1 MKTALVIV
9 DVQIDFCEGGRLA
22 VEGGNKVAEEIA
34 TYVNTW
40 GRYYDTI
47 VKTRDFH
54 DQYSDNDGHF
64 AAEGTDPDFNV
75 SWPVHCTIGSPGVKL
90 HPAVAHLPGRLFSK
104 GYQANDYSGFQGR
117 ACNEYLDTY
126 LQRKDIGR
134 LHVVGIAGDYCV
146 RQTALSAVRNGY
158 VVDFFNSLIASVGGP
173 EATRKM
179 VDEVLGMQDLDQVI
193 GFR

>member
-9 DVQIDFCEGGRLA
+9 DVQVDFCEGGRLA
-22 VEGGNKVAEEIA
+22 VEGGNDVAERIA
-34 TYVNTW
+34 THVQRFGNT
-40 GRYYDTI
+40 YDLI

-64 AAEGTDPDFNV
+64 AAEGTEPDFKV

-117 ACNEYLDTY
+117 ACNEYLHTY
-126 LQRKDIGR
+126 LQRHGIES
-134 LHVVGIAGDYCV
+134 LLIVGIAGDYCV
-146 RQTALSAVRNGY
+146 KQTALSAVRLGY
-158 VVDFFNSLIASVGGP
+158 QVDFYSEMIASVGGWD
-173 EATRKM
+173 ATKEM
-179 VDEVLGMQDLDQVI
+179 TEELYELQDGDNI
-193 GFR
+193 DWF